1 MEHRQG
7 LRNPVDIDAIA
18 ESPTCGRLS
27 VRITDVSLNGVRLR
41 GDVEQLPVYA
51 PLRLT
56 FRLYRQHPAKT
67 YQWRGF
73 VVRAGDGTIGAMFE
87 SPDPVDQSGLLAL
100 LAVAE
105 EQRRTLLLQAS

>member
-7 LRNPVDIDAIA
+7 RRNPVDIEAMA
-18 ESPTCGRLS
+18 ESPICGRLP

-41 GDVEQLPVYA
+41 GNIEQLPVYA

-56 FRLYRQHPAKT
+56 FRLYGRHPAKT

-73 VVRAGDGTIGAMFE
+73 VVRAGDGSVGAMFE
-87 SPDPVDQSGLLAL
+87 SPDPMDQSGLLAL

-105 EQRRTLLLQAS
+105 EQRRTVLQAS